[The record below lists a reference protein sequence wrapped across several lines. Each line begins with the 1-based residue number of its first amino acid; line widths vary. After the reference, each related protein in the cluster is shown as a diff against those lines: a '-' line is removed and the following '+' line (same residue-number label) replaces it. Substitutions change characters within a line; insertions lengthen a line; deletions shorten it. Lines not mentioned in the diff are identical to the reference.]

1 MLECLALRKSAGGSS
16 VLNSKNILT
25 KMTKIKEA
33 AEVSLN
39 IYNEIDSIRL
49 PKEIRIKHN
58 ALGQLLRALLS
69 TVENES
75 RRIETTGTSATT

>member
-1 MLECLALRKSAGGSS
+1 
-16 VLNSKNILT
+16 
-25 KMTKIKEA
+25 MTKIIEA

-39 IYNEIDSIRL
+39 IHNEIDVLKL

-58 ALGQLLRALLS
+58 ALGQLLRSLLS

-75 RRIETTGTSATT
+75 RRIGTTGSSAAT

>member
-1 MLECLALRKSAGGSS
+1 MFLTK
-16 VLNSKNILT
+16 KYTT

-39 IYNEIDSIRL
+39 VYNEIDSVRL

-75 RRIETTGTSATT
+75 RRIETTGPSATT

>member
-16 VLNSKNILT
+16 VLNFINILT
-25 KMTKIKEA
+25 NMTKIKEA
-33 AEVSLN
+33 AEVSLS
-39 IYNEIDSIRL
+39 IHNEIDAQRL
-49 PKEIRIKHN
+49 PREIRIKHN

-75 RRIETTGTSATT
+75 RQIRATGPSATT

>member
-1 MLECLALRKSAGGSS
+1 MF
-16 VLNSKNILT
+16 LT
-25 KMTKIKEA
+25 PKIYYYKMTKIKEA

-39 IYNEIDSIRL
+39 IHNEIDALKL

-75 RRIETTGTSATT
+75 RRIETTGSSATT

>member
-1 MLECLALRKSAGGSS
+1 
-16 VLNSKNILT
+16 
-25 KMTKIKEA
+25 MTKIKEA

-39 IYNEIDSIRL
+39 IHNEIDPLKL

-58 ALGQLLRALLS
+58 ALGQLLRSLLS

-75 RRIETTGTSATT
+75 RRIGTTGSSAAT